1 MSRKAH
7 RACVMLDMAALA
19 GPVSCA
25 VSPSYYSL
33 YSEVR
38 QEFSFPHLLLISLL
52 TLLKTQQTGGSS
64 GSADTGSR
72 HIWRGEKN
80 NLAVCSPWPKYRCWG
95 SSRQLDSDTCSAQ

>member
-1 MSRKAH
+1 MSM
-7 RACVMLDMAALA
+7 CDA
-19 GPVSCA
+19 GHGSFSWSCLLC

-38 QEFSFPHLLLISLL
+38 QEFSFPHLFLISLL

-72 HIWRGEKN
+72 HIWKLQCVAHGPSTGAGAR
-80 NLAVCSPWPKYRCWG
+80 VG
-95 SSRQLDSDTCSAQ
+95 SVDSDTCSAQ